1 MWVVPKTLLAF
12 AQDTEVLKVESD
24 ELVSMLEQSVTV
36 NGKLMSKQY
45 WSRRLKKDGWI
56 ARLYGQ
62 MLSHSQQKAF
72 EEKWTASLA
81 GIHVNRSVPPESE
94 REKKTQGTCGPTF
107 ESTPGQLEFDGFSQ
121 RMSKDTQ
128 RLDSPQSSAIWKKM
142 VSRWRQEYSARKSA
156 ALLTEGNASLSWA
169 TPQASDY
176 VEGARTSLKS
186 NQKCLGRDLNM
197 WPSPRAG
204 NPGSR
209 KPGTGGKVLAEEAKR
224 HAGLLDQENSNTNG
238 SRREQLSPDWV
249 ESLMGLPIG
258 TTDLGSW
265 ETELYHKQQN

>member
-1 MWVVPKTLLAF
+1 MWVVPKTLSAF
-12 AQDTEVLKVESD
+12 APATAVLKTESD
-24 ELVSMLEQSVTV
+24 ELVSMLGQSVTV

-45 WSRRLKKDGWI
+45 WSRRLKKEVWI

-72 EEKWTASLA
+72 EERWTESLV
-81 GIHVNRSVPPESE
+81 GIHANRLVPQESE
-94 REKKTQGTCGPTF
+94 REKKILDTCGPTS
-107 ESTPGQLEFDGFSQ
+107 ENTPGQLEFDGFSQ
-121 RMSKDTQ
+121 RMSKDTP

-142 VSRWRQEYSARKSA
+142 VSRWRQEYSARKKL

-176 VEGARTSLKS
+176 VEGARTSLES
-186 NQKCLGRDLNM
+186 NQKCLGRDLKM

-224 HAGLLDQENSNTNG
+224 HAGLLDQESSNMDG
-238 SRREQLSPDWV
+238 SHREQLSPDWV

-265 ETELYHKQQN
+265 ATELYHKQQN

>member
-1 MWVVPKTLLAF
+1 MWVIPRTLSAFVQDMAVLSEESNELA
-12 AQDTEVLKVESD
+12 
-24 ELVSMLEQSVTV
+24 SMLGQSVTV

-62 MLSHSQQKAF
+62 MLSHSQQKAL
-72 EEKWTASLA
+72 EEKWTASLV
-81 GIHVNRSVPPESE
+81 GILANRSVPPESE
-94 REKKTQGTCGPTF
+94 REKKTQDTYGPTS
-107 ESTPGQLEFDGFSQ
+107 ENTPGQLELDGFSQ
-121 RMSKDTQ
+121 KMSRVTQ
-128 RLDSPQSSAIWKKM
+128 RLDCPQSSAIWKKM
-142 VSRWRQEYSARKSA
+142 VSRWRQEYSARKNA
-156 ALLTEGNASLSWA
+156 ALLTEENASLSWA

-265 ETELYHKQQN
+265 GTV